1 GTPETLATLSGA
13 LGEAA
18 RAAGAPRDALVH
30 FRRAADLYRDVEL
43 PHDRA
48 EMLVSAAGAAIAAGD
63 AELAREWLTDAR
75 QLARRLGARPLQ
87 AAADR
92 VLGQLQPAPAEATV
106 AAGLTARQLQVV
118 RLVAEGR
125 TNREI
130 ASELFL
136 SVRTVDMHVRGAL
149 VALGC
154 RSRLDA

>member
-1 GTPETLATLSGA
+1 MPASSPGASARGRCRRRRSTRSARLETAPSQ
-13 LGEAA
+13 
-18 RAAGAPRDALVH
+18 RA
-30 FRRAADLYRDVEL
+30 
-43 PHDRA
+43 
-48 EMLVSAAGAAIAAGD
+48 
-63 AELAREWLTDAR
+63 
-75 QLARRLGARPLQ
+75 
-87 AAADR
+87 
-92 VLGQLQPAPAEATV
+92 V

-154 RSRLDA
+154 RSRLDAARRADELGLLATV